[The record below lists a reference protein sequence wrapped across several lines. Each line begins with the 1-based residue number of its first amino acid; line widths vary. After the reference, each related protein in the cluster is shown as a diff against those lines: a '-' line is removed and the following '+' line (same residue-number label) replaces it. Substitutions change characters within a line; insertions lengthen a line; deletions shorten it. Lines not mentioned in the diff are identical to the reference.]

1 MIATSTIVSELL
13 VAGSVPTIVKGY
25 VTPWY
30 VNDDVQCGTVF
41 DVAGTIVTDDSVL
54 NIGSPTPSVFEFDCA
69 AAFLETSRI
78 RVSTQRHTS
87 RVFRK
92 ARLLSWF

>member
-1 MIATSTIVSELL
+1 M
-13 VAGSVPTIVKGY
+13 VKGY

-30 VNDDVQCGTVF
+30 VNDEVQCGTVF
-41 DVAGTIVTDDSVL
+41 DVAGTVVTDESVL
-54 NIGSPTPSVFEFDCA
+54 NIGLPILSVCKFDCA

-78 RVSTQRHTS
+78 RVSTQRQTS